1 MLGRDNPSVNITL
14 ENLIDQKLKKLGS
27 GLLFLGSCN
36 LHVVHNGF
44 KAGNIVYKYLITGLI

>member
-14 ENLIDQKLKKLGS
+14 ENLIDQEMKKLGS

-44 KAGNIVYKYLITGLI
+44 KAGLSSTS